1 MSAEGLHELH
11 FEPVGGSTDS
21 GPITF
26 SLESGPFPAGM
37 YRAGQ
42 SHHTSYL
49 RGLRSWSL
57 SDGFKSDG
65 LSPDTK
71 RAAKMLSSVVIT
83 LLLQYHTDVSNLT

>member
-1 MSAEGLHELH
+1 MSAKGLHELH
-11 FEPVGGSTDS
+11 FEPVRGSTDS

-37 YRAGQ
+37 YRAGW
-42 SHHTSYL
+42 SHHTYYL
-49 RGLRSWSL
+49 RGFRSWSL

-71 RAAKMLSSVVIT
+71 RAAKKLSSVVTT
-83 LLLQYHTDVSNLT
+83 LLLQYHTDVSNFT